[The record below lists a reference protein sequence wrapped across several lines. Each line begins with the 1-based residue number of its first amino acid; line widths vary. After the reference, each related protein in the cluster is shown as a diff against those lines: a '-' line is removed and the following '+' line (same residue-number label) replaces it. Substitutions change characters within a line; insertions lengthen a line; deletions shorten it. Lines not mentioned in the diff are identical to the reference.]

1 MSAYTGGGS
10 GSGDTH
16 NPQMIS
22 GGKKVAAKK
31 AVKKAVPAAK
41 QVAKTVKGKASATA
55 RAMRSSAVTT
65 PRMRGMSKTP
75 PEM

>member
-1 MSAYTGGGS
+1 MGTYAGGGT

-16 NPQMIS
+16 IPQMIS

-31 AVKKAVPAAK
+31 VAKKAAVKKAAK
-41 QVAKTVKGKASATA
+41 ATVGKESTTA
-55 RAMRSSAVTT
+55 RAMRNSAVTT

-75 PEM
+75 PQI